1 MGAQLDVLYDTA
13 FVRMSIPTNCSFQ
26 GDPEFLKNPP
36 MQEGAPVWSG
46 GLLAYGL
53 DSVKGGRWGLVW
65 SLCPLPP
72 ALGLCCL
79 CFERLPLG
87 PRKCPCR
94 PSAGGQ
100 PDQHHPQ

>member
-1 MGAQLDVLYDTA
+1 VGAQLDVLYDTA

-65 SLCPLPP
+65 SLCPLPCP
-72 ALGLCCL
+72 RAV
-79 CFERLPLG
+79 LPLFRTPPFG
-87 PRKCPCR
+87 LPQMPLQAKCWW
-94 PSAGGQ
+94 AT
-100 PDQHHPQ
+100 